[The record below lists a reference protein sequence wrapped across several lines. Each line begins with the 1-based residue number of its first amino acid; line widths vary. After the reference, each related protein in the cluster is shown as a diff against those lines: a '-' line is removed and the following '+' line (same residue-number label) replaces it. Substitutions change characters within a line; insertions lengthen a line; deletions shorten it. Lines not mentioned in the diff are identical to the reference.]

1 MTNELQLLSNDLN
14 VITAEVKSY
23 QQIAGQ
29 AVFEIGRRLK
39 HVKENDL
46 AHGEYMQWLKKIDIE
61 HTSATR
67 MIKASEQFSNIAM
80 SQGITA
86 GKIFEMLSLPPSID
100 RQDFM
105 EKPHQIPSTGE
116 TKTVEDMTVRELR
129 EIKKALKEVERQKK
143 VLQKELE
150 EAKNENQ
157 NEIIEDLKRNAEF
170 RQELYEDERLK
181 NELLEQQLSD
191 TEKQLRKH
199 EEFKRKLKSATES
212 KDSVGQKISAT
223 TEVSE
228 FMFLVEELLQNIAP
242 VKYSNAIMNI
252 SESKV
257 AIENLLSVVN
267 RVESWCK
274 EVRATIDKNNVID
287 VI

>member
-14 VITAEVKSY
+14 VITAEINSY
-23 QQIAGQ
+23 KQVAGQ
-29 AVFEIGRRLK
+29 AIFEIGRRLK

-46 AHGEYMQWLKKIDIE
+46 VHGEWEKWCKQIGISRSK
-61 HTSATR
+61 ATR
-67 MIKASEQFSNIAM
+67 FITVYAEWNENGLTSNQTSLDSLYHIAT
-80 SQGITA
+80 IPKDERE
-86 GKIFEMLSLPPSID
+86 KIH
-100 RQDFM
+100 R
-105 EKPHQIPSTGE
+105 IPSTGE
-116 TKTVEDMTVRELR
+116 TKKVDKMTVRELR
-129 EIKKALKEVERQKK
+129 EVKKTLKEVEQQKK
-143 VLQKELE
+143 VLLKELE
-150 EAKNENQ
+150 EAKKENQ
-157 NEIIEDLKRNAEF
+157 NEAIEDLKRDAEF
-170 RQELYEDERLK
+170 RQELYEDERMK

-199 EEFKRKLKSATES
+199 EEFKRKLTSVTES
-212 KDSVGQKISAT
+212 KDSMGQKISAT

-257 AIENLLSVVN
+257 AMENLLSAVN
-267 RVESWCK
+267 RVEAWCK

-287 VI
+287 AI

>member
-39 HVKENDL
+39 VVRDNAKEYGLEGFRDWEVWCAENCGFSRNNANRLVKIVEELGDTYHPNL
-46 AHGEYMQWLKKIDIE
+46 GANALYLI
-61 HTSATR
+61 AT
-67 MIKASEQFSNIAM
+67 
-80 SQGITA
+80 
-86 GKIFEMLSLPPSID
+86 LPEPERI
-100 RQDFM
+100 
-105 EKPHQIPSTGE
+105 KPHIVPSTGE
-116 TKTVEDMTVRELR
+116 IKTVNEMTVRELR
-129 EIKKALKEVERQKK
+129 EVKKALKESEQQKK
-143 VLQKELE
+143 VLQEELE
-150 EAKNENQ
+150 HVKNENHK
-157 NEIIEDLKRNAEF
+157 EVIEDLKRDVEF
-170 RQELYEDERLK
+170 KQELFEDERMK
-181 NELLEQQLSD
+181 NELLEQQLYD

-228 FMFLVEELLQNIAP
+228 FMFLVEDLLQNIAP

-257 AIENLLSVVN
+257 AMENLLSAVN

-274 EVRATIDKNNVID
+274 EVKATIDKNNVID
-287 VI
+287 MI

>member
-1 MTNELQLLSNDLN
+1 MINELKLLSNDLN
-14 VITAEVKSY
+14 VITAEVNSY
-23 QQIAGQ
+23 KQVAGQ
-29 AVFEIGRRLK
+29 AIYEIGRRLK

-199 EEFKRKLKSATES
+199 EEFKRKLKLVTDN
-212 KDSVGQKISAT
+212 KDSMGQKVAAT

-228 FMFLVEELLQNIAP
+228 FMFMAEDLLQQLAP
-242 VKYSNAIMNI
+242 IKYSKAILSI
-252 SESKV
+252 SDSPT
-257 AIENLLSVVN
+257 AMENLSSIID
-267 RVESWCK
+267 RVESWCR
-274 EVRATIDKNNVID
+274 EVRATIDKND
-287 VI
+287 VIEIV

>member
-212 KDSVGQKISAT
+212 NDSVGQKISAT